1 MVFLRQLSRE
11 GSLLT
16 RKAIM
21 TCIVSTSEKI
31 LTCFRIGFFLGVG
44 GLVLVF
50 GHRLQVDSWKYVK
63 LFSKNDNNLGSEFG

>member
-31 LTCFRIGFFLGVG
+31 LTFQDRLFWGGGACFGFWPPFAG
-44 GLVLVF
+44 
-50 GHRLQVDSWKYVK
+50 R
-63 LFSKNDNNLGSEFG
+63 